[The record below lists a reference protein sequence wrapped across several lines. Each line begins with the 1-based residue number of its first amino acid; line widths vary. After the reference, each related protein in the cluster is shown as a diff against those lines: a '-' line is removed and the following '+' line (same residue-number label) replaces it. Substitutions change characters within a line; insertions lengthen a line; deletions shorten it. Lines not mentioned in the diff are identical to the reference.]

1 MGWVVGTERRSR
13 HHGFVAVRV
22 PTQLLDDAVMR
33 LRALAG
39 EVVSE
44 SSTSDDVTDEYV
56 DSQSLLKTL
65 RATEESMLQL
75 IQKADTVEEAL
86 EVQKELVEV
95 QGEIEV
101 LIGRIKFLEQTS
113 AFPLINVDLRLAPV
127 GMSVEAGLDRTFSG
141 GQVA

>member
-1 MGWVVGTERRSR
+1 MSWVVGTERRSR
-13 HHGFVAVRV
+13 HHGFVVVRV
-22 PTQLLDDAVMR
+22 PAQLLDDAVMR
-33 LRALAG
+33 LRGLAV

-75 IQKADTVEEAL
+75 IQKADAVEEAL

-113 AFPLINVDLRLAPV
+113 AFSLINGRP
-127 GMSVEAGLDRTFSG
+127 AGGAGGHERRSG
-141 GQVA
+141 A